1 MQESSSSWKEAY
13 LDVLKETDKKRL
25 AQLVYAAEEAIFLRQ
40 QEISDSAEYHQERLE
55 LKAACADLLA
65 IQINKLGWPAA
76 LL

>member
-13 LDVLKETDKKRL
+13 LDVLKETDKNRL